1 MSGRAVE
8 FEAQSPFMPRP
19 QTKDKSLANPDCF
32 RVMGPST
39 PSSEITEE
47 TQGLLVTWST
57 EVGLSARAG
66 GDRILAVVSS
76 PSSFPRPAT
85 AHV

>member
-1 MSGRAVE
+1 M
-8 FEAQSPFMPRP
+8 
-19 QTKDKSLANPDCF
+19 
-32 RVMGPST
+32 

-57 EVGLSARAG
+57 EVGLSAWAG
-66 GDRILAVVSS
+66 GDRILVVVSS
-76 PSSFPRPAT
+76 PSSFPRPPT

>member
-1 MSGRAVE
+1 
-8 FEAQSPFMPRP
+8 
-19 QTKDKSLANPDCF
+19 
-32 RVMGPST
+32 MGPST

-47 TQGLLVTWST
+47 TQGLLVTLST

-66 GDRILAVVSS
+66 GDRILAVVS

-85 AHV
+85 AHM